1 MPESLKNEF
10 AQVVVHLRDYPCEM
24 DQLSALNASIGSHV
38 SVVAEAASLSE
49 RSHLTVLYA
58 IVARFTS
65 DHYVAAHNADAL
77 CSIFTN

>member
-24 DQLSALNASIGSHV
+24 GQLSALNASIGIHV
-38 SVVAEAASLSE
+38 SVVAEATSLSE
-49 RSHLTVLYA
+49 RSHLTVLYV

-65 DHYVAAHNADAL
+65 DHYVAAHNADVL
-77 CSIFTN
+77 YSIFTN